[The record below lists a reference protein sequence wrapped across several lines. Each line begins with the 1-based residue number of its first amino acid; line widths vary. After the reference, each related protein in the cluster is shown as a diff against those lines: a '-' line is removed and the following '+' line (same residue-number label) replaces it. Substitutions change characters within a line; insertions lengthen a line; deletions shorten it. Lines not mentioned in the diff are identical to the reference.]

1 MQEGTTTQIYS
12 DISKIYEFVGSEIN
26 QKGSEIS
33 RVYEEITKNYKYTET
48 LAEQVKENLSNLFG
62 NETNYLKEKLE
73 NLEKEIAVRNVGLK
87 RLIDMQI
94 DELDSRIR
102 AVGGNQNSDYEQAF
116 AVVNTSKIV
125 EENVEKMYAH
135 INKTNAQFYE
145 ELTKIYKEL
154 NLKLVEKMQEQQV
167 SFDKKIDDLRSEFN
181 QKLEALKGN

>member
-1 MQEGTTTQIYS
+1 
-12 DISKIYEFVGSEIN
+12 
-26 QKGSEIS
+26 
-33 RVYEEITKNYKYTET
+33 
-48 LAEQVKENLSNLFG
+48 
-62 NETNYLKEKLE
+62 
-73 NLEKEIAVRNVGLK
+73 
-87 RLIDMQI
+87 MQI

-125 EENVEKMYAH
+125 EENVEKMHAH
-135 INKTNAQFYE
+135 INKMNAQFYE